1 MEDEALGGQDVP
13 QIIPRR
19 LKGLRACMRCSL
31 IKEYEQFY
39 ERGKIFILAI
49 NNIYSF
55 IRPLGCEN
63 CEFLQLEGNGDQV
76 MKVFLSY
83 LYMCIQLF

>member
-1 MEDEALGGQDVP
+1 MEEEVGGQDFP

-39 ERGKIFILAI
+39 ERGK
-49 NNIYSF
+49 SF
-55 IRPLGCEN
+55 
-63 CEFLQLEGNGDQV
+63 
-76 MKVFLSY
+76 
-83 LYMCIQLF
+83 

>member
-1 MEDEALGGQDVP
+1 MEDEALGGQDIP

-39 ERGKIFILAI
+39 ERGKIFIPAL
-49 NNIYSF
+49 
-55 IRPLGCEN
+55 
-63 CEFLQLEGNGDQV
+63 
-76 MKVFLSY
+76 
-83 LYMCIQLF
+83 

>member
-39 ERGKIFILAI
+39 ERGKIFIPALTMFI
-49 NNIYSF
+49 HSF
-55 IRPLGCEN
+55 VL
-63 CEFLQLEGNGDQV
+63 
-76 MKVFLSY
+76 
-83 LYMCIQLF
+83 